1 MSAWNNFKARISQ
14 MLNPTQWQY
23 EIRRLRLELAVC
35 RGEIHAL
42 EAERDGFKAQAQE
55 RNNAYLN
62 DRQIMADN
70 VAQMESYDLR
80 IDDMESELAQSREQL
95 AQWQNA
101 AGAGH
106 PSPCTLGLLCPYCEI
121 ESLKAD
127 CNQALKNAKD
137 RLPDFAWK
145 DNTMVEAVWALSLAF
160 AQSRERLDKALSGK
174 ADLNGIM
181 QAMTA
186 AQATAPQV
194 ERGEVTYVIAAC
206 L

>member
-1 MSAWNNFKARISQ
+1 MCSS
-14 MLNPTQWQY
+14 
-23 EIRRLRLELAVC
+23 
-35 RGEIHAL
+35 
-42 EAERDGFKAQAQE
+42 
-55 RNNAYLN
+55 
-62 DRQIMADN
+62 
-70 VAQMESYDLR
+70 DL
-80 IDDMESELAQSREQL
+80 DDMESELAQSREQL